1 MYPGHPIA
9 AAQLARLHMNED
21 LAREAALRAGR
32 PARNAAP
39 RAPRVPSSSRMRFPA
54 FRRAWSV
61 RFGH

>member
-32 PARNAAP
+32 PARNAP